1 MRVDLNC
8 DLGESFGPY
17 TLGDDEAVMASI
29 TSANIACG
37 VHAGDPSVARRTV
50 RLALARG
57 VAVGAHPGFD
67 DRQGFGRRALD
78 LSPAEVE
85 DLVLYQVSALAGIV
99 EAEGGT
105 LQHVKAHGALYNM
118 AARDDELA
126 AAVARAVLSINRHLI
141 LFGLSSSA
149 LISAGQAE
157 GLRVASEV
165 FADRAYDAGGALVSR
180 TEPDAVIHD
189 GPRVVARAV
198 QMARHGTV
206 TAITGERVSL
216 QVDTICVH
224 GDTPNAAQLAAHL
237 RRGLEEAEISVMPV
251 REP

>member
-17 TLGDDEAVMASI
+17 TLGNDEAVMSSI

-37 VHAGDPSVARRTV
+37 VHAGDPSVSRRTV

-78 LSPAEVE
+78 VSSAEVE
-85 DLVLYQVSALAGIV
+85 DLVLYQVSALSGIV
-99 EAEGGT
+99 EAEGGV
-105 LQHVKAHGALYNM
+105 LQHVKPHGALYNM

-126 AAVARAVLSINRHLI
+126 AAVARAVMSVSRHLI
-141 LFGLSSSA
+141 LFGLSGSS
-149 LISAGQAE
+149 LMSAGQAE
-157 GLRVASEV
+157 GLRVASEA
-165 FADRAYDAGGALVSR
+165 FADRAYDARGALVPR
-180 TEPDAVIHD
+180 TRPHAVIHD
-189 GPRVVARAV
+189 GPSLVARAV

-206 TAITGERVSL
+206 TAISGERVHL

-224 GDTPNAAQLAAHL
+224 GDTPGAAELATGL
-237 RRGLEEAEISVMPV
+237 RRGLEESEISVMPV
-251 REP
+251 GEP